1 MRMGKTQKRMRN
13 GRWMIE
19 KRYCLTWMEGD
30 KRARTEDRAKGGKS
44 EYIED

>member
-13 GRWMIE
+13 ERWVIE
-19 KRYCLTWMEGD
+19 KRYCLTWMEG
-30 KRARTEDRAKGGKS
+30 EDRAKGGKS